1 MPSLKEKIEALI
13 VGLDVSSTRFA
24 DLIGVKRPV
33 ISHILNGRN
42 KPSLDIIQK
51 IVERFPSLEYNWIG
65 DDQDLDMDLVEEI
78 RKNDLFYSSRE
89 FNGSDE
95 CSDDSQIFNS
105 QAESKN
111 KKKVVKV
118 VFFYDDDTFK
128 VFQPEAFA

>member
-95 CSDDSQIFNS
+95 YSDDSQIFNS

-111 KKKVVKV
+111 QKKVVKV

>member
-95 CSDDSQIFNS
+95 YSDDSQIFNS

-111 KKKVVKV
+111 QKKVVKV
-118 VFFYDDDTFK
+118 VFFYDDDTFI

>member
-51 IVERFPSLEYNWIG
+51 IVERFPTLEYNWIG
-65 DDQDLDMDLVEEI
+65 DDQDLDMDIVEEI

-89 FNGSDE
+89 LSGSDE
-95 CSDDSQIFNS
+95 YPDESQIFNS
-105 QAESKN
+105 QAESKIR
-111 KKKVVKV
+111 KKVVKV

>member
-1 MPSLKEKIEALI
+1 MKEKIEALI

>member
-105 QAESKN
+105 QAESK
-111 KKKVVKV
+111 K
-118 VFFYDDDTFK
+118 
-128 VFQPEAFA
+128 

>member
-51 IVERFPSLEYNWIG
+51 IVERFPTLEYNWIG
-65 DDQDLDMDLVEEI
+65 DDQDLDMDIVEEI

-89 FNGSDE
+89 LSGSDE
-95 CSDDSQIFNS
+95 YPDESQIFNS
-105 QAESKN
+105 QAESKIR
-111 KKKVVKV
+111 KKVVKV

-128 VFQPEAFA
+128 VYQPEAFA

>member
-78 RKNDLFYSSRE
+78 RKNDLFILRENLMVRTNAQTTLKYSILRPNRKIKKS
-89 FNGSDE
+89 G
-95 CSDDSQIFNS
+95 
-105 QAESKN
+105 ESG
-111 KKKVVKV
+111 
-118 VFFYDDDTFK
+118 VFL
-128 VFQPEAFA
+128 

>member
-111 KKKVVKV
+111 QKKVVKV